1 MTATFELSCLP
12 QHHEGSGEAKG
23 AEGLLR
29 GSRCPEPWYWSR
41 EPSVRSK
48 QGSKER
54 ELPCRSHRTFP
65 RSATRPWDDVHRA
78 GPPEWH
84 RTGKGKMGMTAK
96 EKGRW
101 LPHPPCALLQF
112 RKEGLNIRMDDTS
125 RTVNSVVRACV
136 CVCTLEY
143 AMV

>member
-12 QHHEGSGEAKG
+12 QHREGSGEAKG

-29 GSRCPEPWYWSR
+29 GSRCPEPWYSSR

-54 ELPCRSHRTFP
+54 ELPCGSHRTFP

-78 GPPEWH
+78 GPQNGTEQEKVRWERQQRKREGGCPTHPVPCYSSGRRDSTLGW
-84 RTGKGKMGMTAK
+84 MTPA
-96 EKGRW
+96 E
-101 LPHPPCALLQF
+101 LS
-112 RKEGLNIRMDDTS
+112 TS
-125 RTVNSVVRACV
+125 LWCVHV